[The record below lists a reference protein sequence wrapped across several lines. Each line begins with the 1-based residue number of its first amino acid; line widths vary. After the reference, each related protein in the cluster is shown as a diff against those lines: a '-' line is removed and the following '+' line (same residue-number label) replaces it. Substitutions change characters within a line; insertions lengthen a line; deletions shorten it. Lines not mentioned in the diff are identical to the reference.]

1 MLVKKAAGF
10 LIRLILVGGCLVYA
24 FWGIDFGQLW
34 ATIVRYDD
42 MALFWTTILSF
53 VGYGVMALRLNFL
66 SGFVAGNWLCF
77 KAFLMSMA
85 VNNIVPAK
93 LGELAKAFYLRREC
107 HFSLSRSITMVF
119 WERFFDLNAILAM
132 GLVVAFHFKL
142 KMAFVPLA
150 AAVGG
155 IWVALWVVRTYP
167 DFVGRIIDKMPSN
180 RLAEFMAELKLQ
192 VLHGVT
198 PSFMIVLGLYTLV
211 CWASY
216 ATSTFLVLLWVAGM
230 QLTWGHAAAVF
241 VISSLGMAMPSSP
254 GALGVFEAAVV
265 FSLGLFGVERSQA
278 LAAGLVLHMVQYI
291 PVTLAGLLV
300 LGKSGLSLRKIRE
313 SDESLDDV
321 QEA

>member
-1 MLVKKAAGF
+1 MLMKKAAS
-10 LIRLILVGGCLVYA
+10 LLARILLVGGCLVYA
-24 FWGIDFGQLW
+24 FWGIDFAQLW
-34 ATIVRYDD
+34 ATLVRYDD
-42 MALFWTTILSF
+42 MALFWTTVFSF
-53 VGYGVMALRLNFL
+53 VGYAIMALRLNFL
-66 SGFVAGNWLCF
+66 SGFKAGNWLCF

-155 IWVALWVVRTYP
+155 IWVALWIVRAFP

-198 PSFMIVLGLYTLV
+198 PGFMVVLGLYTAV
-211 CWASY
+211 CWACY
-216 ATSTFLVLLWVAGM
+216 ASSTFLVLLWVAKM
-230 QLTWGHAAAVF
+230 QLSFGHAAAVF

-265 FSLGLFGVERSQA
+265 FSLGLFGVDRSQA

-300 LGKSGLSLRKIRE
+300 LGKSGLSLRKIRHSE
-313 SDESLDDV
+313 DGLE
-321 QEA
+321 EAQA